1 MARLFQSCLLLIFL
15 SFASKTFAADLNKR
29 ISIESKI
36 AVKKVGAKITIN
48 DIRQTIS
55 GHFLLRDTASIYEE
69 PIGKL
74 TGNYW
79 IIGKSCGGWTTSGSG
94 EFVVFQ
100 DSGWDCEIPNQGNV
114 NINIGSIQ
122 TCYDKTGSGRF
133 GYEYYGYLIT
143 VHGGDGRIILVKS
156 SRKEFETAVGAFEK
170 LTANTSFNKDLAP
183 KGKVSWLQ

>member
-36 AVKKVGAKITIN
+36 AVKKVDAKISIN

-100 DSGWDCEIPNQGNV
+100 ESGWECEMPTQGNV
-114 NINIGSIQ
+114 HVKIGSTQ
-122 TCYDKTGSGRF
+122 TCYDKTGSGKY

-143 VHGGDGRIILVKS
+143 VEAPDGGIIMVKS
-156 SRKEFETAVGAFEK
+156 SQKEYEVQVDAFKK
-170 LTANTSFNKDLAP
+170 LKANISFNKDLIP
-183 KGKVSWLQ
+183 QNKISWFQ

>member
-79 IIGKSCGGWTTSGSG
+79 IIGESCGGLTTSGSG

-100 DSGWDCEIPNQGNV
+100 VSEWDCEIPNQGNV
-114 NINIGSIQ
+114 NINISSIQ
-122 TCYDKTGSGRF
+122 TCYDKTGSGKY
-133 GYEYYGYLIT
+133 GYEYYGYLLT
-143 VHGGDGRIILVKS
+143 LQSSDGSIVTVKS
-156 SRKEFETAVGAFEK
+156 SQKEFEDQVDAFKK
-170 LTANTSFNKDLAP
+170 LKANTSFNKDLVP
-183 KGKVSWLQ
+183 KNKISWLQ

>member
-122 TCYDKTGSGRF
+122 TCYDKIGSGKY
-133 GYEYYGYLIT
+133 GYEYYGYLLT
-143 VHGGDGRIILVKS
+143 LQSSDGRIVVVKS
-156 SRKEFETAVGAFEK
+156 SQKEFEDRVDDFKK
-170 LTANTSFNKDLAP
+170 LKANTSFNKDLVP
-183 KGKVSWLQ
+183 KNKINWLQ

>member
-1 MARLFQSCLLLIFL
+1 MSRLFQSCLLLIFL

-122 TCYDKTGSGRF
+122 TCYDKIGSGKY
-133 GYEYYGYLIT
+133 GYEYYGYLLT
-143 VHGGDGRIILVKS
+143 LQSLDGRIVAVKS
-156 SRKEFETAVGAFEK
+156 SQKEFEDQVDAFKK
-170 LTANTSFNKDLAP
+170 LKANTSFNKDLVP
-183 KGKVSWLQ
+183 KNKINWLQ